1 MKKVL
6 LMTVAL
12 MVCASATMAADRIG
26 IYSDQGGGA
35 CALTT
40 LVAPP
45 GNNSLYIIHKFNGNG
60 STASQFK
67 VNDLSGLFAASQ
79 TTTFL
84 ILGTWN
90 TDLSV
95 SYGGCVVGDIN
106 VMTLNFLWFGN
117 PISGCNN
124 TLTVVPAPT
133 SPIPGEI
140 ATVECDFETLTPATG
155 GTAWVGTGSNTCT
168 GACDPVPTQENT
180 WGGIKALYR

>member
-26 IYSDQGGGA
+26 IYSDTGGGA

-40 LVAPP
+40 LLPP
-45 GNNSLYIIHKFNGNG
+45 PANNSLYIIHKFNGNG
-60 STASQFK
+60 SSASQFK

-79 TTTFL
+79 TTNFL
-84 ILGTWN
+84 VLGTWN

-95 SYGGCVVGDIN
+95 SYGGCVIGDIN
-106 VMTLNFLWFGN
+106 VMTLNFLWFSN

-124 TLTVVPAPT
+124 TLTVVAAPT
-133 SPIPGEI
+133 SPIPGEV
-140 ATVECDFETLTPATG
+140 ATVECDFATLTPATG
-155 GTAWVGTGSNTCT
+155 GRAWVGSTANECCIDIATE
-168 GACDPVPTQENT
+168 ENT
-180 WGGIKALYR
+180 WGGIKALYQ